1 MYAQQVDQ
9 LRLKLLQGMQQR
21 LHLAKQQSMQFTH
34 RLQLVSPEQ
43 LLIQQ
48 KQKLEWLQKQLLDS
62 NQNYLQDKQI
72 RFHQLV
78 EKLDLLSPLKIM
90 TRGYGI
96 VFKNGTIVNS
106 VEQIENNEEIEI
118 RLSDGLVN
126 ATVNEKNKESL

>member
-1 MYAQQVDQ
+1 MLNQLNTRKELLSKLEKSGIFVKPERMGEVYAQQVDQ
-9 LRLKLLQGMQQR
+9 LRLKLLGMQQR

-78 EKLDLLSPLKIM
+78 ENWI
-90 TRGYGI
+90 Y
-96 VFKNGTIVNS
+96 S
-106 VEQIENNEEIEI
+106 VH
-118 RLSDGLVN
+118 
-126 ATVNEKNKESL
+126 